1 VTIGLSLA
9 LMIITIYLLR
19 LVVHG
24 PPDVSLILSAFIV
37 LGPLGQGGY
46 SLLVNGE
53 VLAHII
59 LPAPGETS
67 ALVRPSGQ
75 VLFSVCFAG
84 AFVLWSMGVCWI
96 IVAGFSIGNQL
107 RKGPVP
113 FSVAY
118 WWVWLES

>member
-9 LMIITIYLLR
+9 LMMITIYLLR

-46 SLLVNGE
+46 SLLLNGE
-53 VLAHII
+53 VLARVL
-59 LPAPGETS
+59 LPAAPGAAP
-67 ALVRPSGQ
+67 ALVRPSGP

-96 IVAGFSIGNQL
+96 VVAVFSIGNQL
-107 RKGPVP
+107 RRGRVP
-113 FSVAY
+113 FSIAY
-118 WWVWLES
+118 W